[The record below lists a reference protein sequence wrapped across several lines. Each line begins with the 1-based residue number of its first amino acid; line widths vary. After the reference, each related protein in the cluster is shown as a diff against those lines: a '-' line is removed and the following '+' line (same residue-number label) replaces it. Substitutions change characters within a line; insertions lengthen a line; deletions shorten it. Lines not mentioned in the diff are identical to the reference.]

1 MTKPSASH
9 RAFSSYAV
17 ATAIVLMTAALGAPR
32 APTDPGPVAAASTL
46 QESTRCAEPEVRA
59 FDFWVG
65 RWTVTNPDGDTVG
78 VNRIS
83 TTAGG
88 CGILEEWEGSSGNVG
103 TSLTAYDP
111 GRDEW
116 FQHWVGTGS
125 VLKLTGGFEQGSLV
139 LEGAART
146 VEREGEVVELLDRI
160 TWTPLE
166 SGRVRQSWET
176 SDDAGES
183 WTDAFVGIYHPEEGA
198 R

>member
-1 MTKPSASH
+1 MTKQFGSH
-9 RAFSSYAV
+9 RNALSYVVAAAV
-17 ATAIVLMTAALGAPR
+17 LLTVGLALPR
-32 APTDPGPVAAASTL
+32 APTEPGPIAAAATL
-46 QESTRCAEPEVRA
+46 QESTRCADPEVRA

-65 RWTVTNPDGDTVG
+65 RWTVTKPEGDTLG
-78 VNRIS
+78 VNRIHPTPS
-83 TTAGG
+83 G
-88 CGILEEWEGSSGNVG
+88 CGLLESWESMEGSLG

-111 GRDEW
+111 GREEW

-139 LEGAART
+139 LEGLQRT
-146 VEREGEVVELLDRI
+146 VEHEGEMVELLDRI

-166 SGRVRQSWET
+166 NGRVRQSWEI

-183 WTDAFVGIYHPEEGA
+183 WTDAFVGIYHPEESA